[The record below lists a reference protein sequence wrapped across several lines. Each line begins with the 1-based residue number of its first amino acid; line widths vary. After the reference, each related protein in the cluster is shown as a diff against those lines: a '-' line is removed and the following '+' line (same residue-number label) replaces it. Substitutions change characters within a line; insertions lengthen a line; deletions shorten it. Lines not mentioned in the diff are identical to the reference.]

1 MSWTAGMSVSDVT
14 PCPVCGQEAE
24 HDLDCLSGET
34 FTDCLSCGYF
44 ASTEILE
51 TWRFPMDG
59 NGRIRRG
66 QSNENA
72 DRN

>member
-1 MSWTAGMSVSDVT
+1 VT

-44 ASTEILE
+44 ASTEILTTSAKDFWVE